1 MTSSDRSSDPSIPH
15 GTLDGYTNHNC
26 NCTPCAG
33 AWAKYM
39 REYRRRNRLTINAR
53 RRAMRRARVMAATGE
68 PYDMD
73 ELLAEEM
80 CRNRLT

>member
-1 MTSSDRSSDPSIPH
+1 MTSSNRSSDASVPH
-15 GTLDGYTNHNC
+15 GTLDGYTNHDC
-26 NCTPCAG
+26 NCPPCAQ
-33 AWAKYM
+33 AWAGYM
-39 REYRRRNRLTINAR
+39 REYRRKNRLTINAR

-80 CRNRLT
+80 QRNRLT

>member
-1 MTSSDRSSDPSIPH
+1 
-15 GTLDGYTNHNC
+15 
-26 NCTPCAG
+26 
-33 AWAKYM
+33 M
-39 REYRRRNRLTINAR
+39 REYRRKNRLTINAR

-80 CRNRLT
+80 WRNRLT

>member
-1 MTSSDRSSDPSIPH
+1 MTSSRPCSDPSIPH
-15 GTLDGYTNHNC
+15 GTVEGYTNHGC
-26 NCTPCAG
+26 HGDECAR

-39 REYRRRNRLTINAR
+39 REYRRKNRLTINAR

-68 PYDMD
+68 EYDFD

-80 CRNRLT
+80 RRNRLT